1 MLNRLVFMYNVC
13 ERVIWPGLVAVGLWE
28 VCLSSVIIRYNP
40 DKRRPQE
47 RTTTQLW
54 TTSFR
59 SDSLEAIKYSIVRQ
73 FYSTTHAY
81 AKTLWPLVIHTMAQP
96 EA

>member
-47 RTTTQLW
+47 RITALNEFIDKRQLKGNQIW
-54 TTSFR
+54 
-59 SDSLEAIKYSIVRQ
+59 YRQ
-73 FYSTTHAY
+73 AV
-81 AKTLWPLVIHTMAQP
+81 L
-96 EA
+96 